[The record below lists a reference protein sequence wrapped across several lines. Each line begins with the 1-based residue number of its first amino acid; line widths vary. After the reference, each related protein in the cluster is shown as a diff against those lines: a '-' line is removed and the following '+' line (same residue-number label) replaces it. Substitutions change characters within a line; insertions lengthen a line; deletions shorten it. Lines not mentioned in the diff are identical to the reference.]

1 MTKKQ
6 VYEELEKS
14 WNTFKMNNKD
24 IYNVYKQ
31 DSVLDKPKTMK
42 DIFIAEKIYLIEC
55 VLDQM
60 VKDGDISIDLSMEI
74 YNEIIKSWNGGY
86 II

>member
-14 WNTFKMNNKD
+14 WNIFKMNNKD

-42 DIFIAEKIYLIEC
+42 DEFIAEKAYLIER

-60 VKDGDISIDLSMEI
+60 VKDEYISRDLSYER
-74 YNEIIKSWNGGY
+74 YNEIIRSWNGGR
-86 II
+86 

>member
-14 WNTFKMNNKD
+14 WNIFKMNNKD

-42 DIFIAEKIYLIEC
+42 DEFIAEKIYLIEC

-60 VKDGDISIDLSMEI
+60 VKDKYISRDLSYEI
-74 YNEIIKSWNGGY
+74 YNEIIRSWNGGR
-86 II
+86 

>member
-14 WNTFKMNNKD
+14 WNIFKMNNKD

-31 DSVLDKPKTMK
+31 DSILDKPKTMK
-42 DIFIAEKIYLIEC
+42 DEFIAEKAYLIER

-60 VKDGDISIDLSMEI
+60 VKDEYISRDLSYEI
-74 YNEIIKSWNGGY
+74 YNEIIRSWNGGR
-86 II
+86 

>member
-14 WNTFKMNNKD
+14 WNIFKMNNKD
-24 IYNVYKQ
+24 IYNAYKL
-31 DSVLDKPKTMK
+31 DSVLDKPKITMK
-42 DIFIAEKIYLIEC
+42 DEFIAEKVYLIER

-60 VKDGDISIDLSMEI
+60 VKDEYISRDLSYEI
-74 YNEIIKSWNGGY
+74 YHEIIKSWNGGK
-86 II
+86 

>member
-14 WNTFKMNNKD
+14 WNIFKIINKD
-24 IYNVYKQ
+24 IYNVYKL
-31 DSVLDKPKTMK
+31 DSVLDKPKTMEDK
-42 DIFIAEKIYLIEC
+42 FIAEKIYLIEC

-60 VKDGDISIDLSMEI
+60 VKDEYISRDLSYEI
-74 YNEIIKSWNGGY
+74 YNEIIRSWNGGR
-86 II
+86 

>member
-14 WNTFKMNNKD
+14 WNIFKMNNKD

-42 DIFIAEKIYLIEC
+42 DEFIAEKIYLIEC

-60 VKDGDISIDLSMEI
+60 VKDKYISRDLFYEI
-74 YNEIIKSWNGGY
+74 YNEIIKSWNGGE
-86 II
+86 

>member
-31 DSVLDKPKTMK
+31 DSVLDKPKTTK

-74 YNEIIKSWNGGY
+74 YNEIIKSWNGG
-86 II
+86 

>member
-31 DSVLDKPKTMK
+31 DSVLDRPKITMK
-42 DIFIAEKIYLIEC
+42 DEFIAEKIFLIER
-55 VLDQM
+55 VLERI
-60 VKDGDISIDLSMEI
+60 VKRGDISRDLSYEI
-74 YNEIIKSWNGGY
+74 YNEILESWNGGR
-86 II
+86 

>member
-14 WNTFKMNNKD
+14 WNIFKMNNKD
-24 IYNVYKQ
+24 IYNVYKL
-31 DSVLDKPKTMK
+31 DSVLDKPKTTIK
-42 DIFIAEKIYLIEC
+42 DEFIAEKAYLIEC

-60 VKDGDISIDLSMEI
+60 VKDGDISEDLECEI
-74 YNEIIKSWNGGY
+74 YQEIMKSWNAVK
-86 II
+86 

>member
-60 VKDGDISIDLSMEI
+60 VKDGDISRDLSMEI
-74 YNEIIKSWNGGY
+74 YNEIIKSWNGGE
-86 II
+86 

>member
-6 VYEELEKS
+6 VYEKLEKS
-14 WNTFKMNNKD
+14 WNIFKMNNKD

-42 DIFIAEKIYLIEC
+42 DEFIAEKIYLIEC

-60 VKDGDISIDLSMEI
+60 VKDKYISRDLFYEI
-74 YNEIIKSWNGGY
+74 YNEIIKSWNGGE
-86 II
+86 

>member
-14 WNTFKMNNKD
+14 WNIFKMNNKN
-24 IYNVYKQ
+24 IYNAYKL
-31 DSVLDKPKTMK
+31 DSVLDKPKITMK
-42 DIFIAEKIYLIEC
+42 DEFIAEKVYLIEC

-60 VKDGDISIDLSMEI
+60 VKDEYISRDLSYEI
-74 YNEIIKSWNGGY
+74 YHEIIKSWNGGK
-86 II
+86 

>member
-14 WNTFKMNNKD
+14 WNIFKMINKD

-31 DSVLDKPKTMK
+31 DRVLDRPKITMK
-42 DIFIAEKIYLIEC
+42 DEYIAEKIFLIER
-55 VLDQM
+55 VLERI
-60 VKDGDISIDLSMEI
+60 VKRGDISRDLSYEI
-74 YNEIIKSWNGGY
+74 YNEILESWNGGR
-86 II
+86 

>member
-14 WNTFKMNNKD
+14 WNIFKMNNKD

-31 DSVLDKPKTMK
+31 DSILDKPKTMK
-42 DIFIAEKIYLIEC
+42 DEFIAEKAYLIEC

-60 VKDGDISIDLSMEI
+60 VKDGDISRDLSMEI
-74 YNEIIKSWNGGY
+74 YNEIIKSWNGGE
-86 II
+86 

>member
-14 WNTFKMNNKD
+14 WNIFKMINKD

-31 DSVLDKPKTMK
+31 DSVLDRPKITMK
-42 DIFIAEKIYLIEC
+42 DEFIAEKIFLIER
-55 VLDQM
+55 VLERI
-60 VKDGDISIDLSMEI
+60 VKRGDISRDLSYEI
-74 YNEIIKSWNGGY
+74 YNEILESWNGGR
-86 II
+86 

>member
-14 WNTFKMNNKD
+14 WNIFKMINKD

-31 DSVLDKPKTMK
+31 DSVLDRPKITMK
-42 DIFIAEKIYLIEC
+42 DEFIAEKIFLIER
-55 VLDQM
+55 VLERI
-60 VKDGDISIDLSMEI
+60 VKRGDISRDLSNEI
-74 YNEIIKSWNGGY
+74 YNEILESWNGGR
-86 II
+86 

>member
-14 WNTFKMNNKD
+14 WNIFKMNNKD

-42 DIFIAEKIYLIEC
+42 DEFIAEKAYLIER
-55 VLDQM
+55 VLERI
-60 VKDGDISIDLSMEI
+60 VKRGDISRDLSYEI
-74 YNEIIKSWNGGY
+74 YNEIIRSWNGGR
-86 II
+86 

>member
-24 IYNVYKQ
+24 IYNVYKL
-31 DSVLDKPKTMK
+31 DSVLDKPKTTIK
-42 DIFIAEKIYLIEC
+42 DEFIAEKAYLIER

-60 VKDGDISIDLSMEI
+60 VKDGDISRDLSYEI
-74 YNEIIKSWNGGY
+74 YHEIIKSWNGGE
-86 II
+86 

>member
-14 WNTFKMNNKD
+14 WNIFKMTNKD

-42 DIFIAEKIYLIEC
+42 DEFIAEKIYLIEC

-60 VKDGDISIDLSMEI
+60 VKDKYISRDLFYEI
-74 YNEIIKSWNGGY
+74 YNEIIKSWNGGE
-86 II
+86 